1 MNLVVEQFLERIRG
15 AWRFRTAAVITATV
29 VAALGW
35 LTVLA
40 WPDSFEASSRVFVNT
55 STALRP
61 LLQGI
66 AVDQDIDAQLN
77 MVRESLLGRPRLE
90 HVARDADLDVKAK
103 TPEDF
108 DRLIARLQATILID
122 AQAPRSSGR
131 ENRSSDSI
139 YTITY
144 RNTSRDK
151 ALAVVRSLLNALMED
166 TMSGKRAGAGNA
178 QKFLA
183 DQIKDYESRLS
194 VAEGRLAEFKKQNVG
209 LVPGQQG
216 DYFSRLQNEM
226 LASKKAESQLEVALG
241 RRNELERQ
249 LRGEKPFSAS
259 AGTLSPKLGSG
270 AGRAGGLVPIDTDSR
285 IAEAQARL
293 DDLLLRYTDKHP
305 DVLAAR
311 ETLAQLKERQ
321 KTELAALKRGD
332 PSAAATAGLAANPVY
347 QSIQLQMNQ
356 TEVEIAALR
365 GELADHR
372 RTEAELR
379 RVVNTAPG
387 VEAEFAR
394 LTRDY
399 LVEKT
404 QYNALVERL
413 EKAKLSE
420 DAADTGIVQF
430 QIINPPTADLVPVAP
445 NRPLLIAA
453 VLIAALGCGVAVAWL
468 LAEQQPVFSNTR
480 ALRELTGLAVL
491 GSVRRTWVEQYH
503 TAMRRSLY
511 MLAGSMAGLLVAF
524 VLVIT
529 LHESGSRLIH
539 RLIDL

>member
-1 MNLVVEQFLERIRG
+1 
-15 AWRFRTAAVITATV
+15 
-29 VAALGW
+29 
-35 LTVLA
+35 
-40 WPDSFEASSRVFVNT
+40 
-55 STALRP
+55 
-61 LLQGI
+61 
-66 AVDQDIDAQLN
+66 

-108 DRLIARLQATILID
+108 DRLIARLQTTILID

-166 TMSGKRAGAGNA
+166 TMSGKRAGAGSA

-183 DQIKDYESRLS
+183 EQIKDYESRLS
-194 VAEGRLAEFKKQNVG
+194 AAEARLAEFKKQNVG

-249 LRGEKPFSAS
+249 LRGEKPFAAGAVTAS
-259 AGTLSPKLGSG
+259 TKIGPG
-270 AGRAGGLVPIDTDSR
+270 AGRAGGPVPIDTESR

-321 KTELAALKRGD
+321 TAELAALKRGD

-365 GELADHR
+365 GDLADHR

-379 RVVNTAPG
+379 RMVNTAPG

-404 QYNALVERL
+404 QYTALVERL

-430 QIINPPTADLVPVAP
+430 QIINPPTSDLLPVAP
-445 NRPLLIAA
+445 NRPLLLAA
-453 VLIAALGCGVAVAWL
+453 ILVVALGCGIGVAWL
-468 LAEQQPVFSNTR
+468 LAQQQPVFSNTR
-480 ALRELTGLAVL
+480 VLRELTGLAVL
-491 GSVRRTWVEQYH
+491 GSVRRTWVEQYQA
-503 TAMRRSLY
+503 TMRRSLY
-511 MLAGSMAGLLVAF
+511 KLAGSMAALLVAF

-529 LHESGSRLIH
+529 LHEPGSRFIHKLIE
-539 RLIDL
+539 L